1 MISESRDGSRN
12 DPEASSLSLPEEL
25 LLALLDEESGFFRQ
39 VPGWNL
45 NCAMVGAVLGELS
58 LRGRIDTDLKSL
70 ILFDSTDTGRPS
82 LDPILREIATETKQ
96 HSVPYWVERLA
107 PQAES
112 VISHA
117 LDRLVRRQVLD
128 RHPGDFYT
136 FTKRQRSGDTPLEED
151 HLAGEFVKARLTRII
166 FADEIPEPRDVIITG
181 LVNACNVFHHMFQI
195 DEEAEERIKFVSQ
208 MDLIGRAIAAAVT
221 ESIVAPTLRRPSL
234 TKPIPAVSLRDLVF
248 NRELREGRL
257 PAGFASLAEKYGP
270 VFELRLPF
278 RQNMI
283 VLAGLKTNQWAH
295 RMGRV
300 FLRSKEYFEGVDKA
314 YGVSRSMHS
323 TDGADH
329 FRFRKSL
336 QPAYSRRTLTRR
348 LDEVFD
354 LARTHMASWDVG
366 ATMPVQAMLRPLL
379 NAQSSPLLASIDT
392 QAEIADAL
400 EYKVRVLNVGIVKTM
415 PRFMLNTLP
424 MRRRA
429 KATQRIID
437 RMQNTHTATQR
448 VGKHKDVVD
457 AYLALHASDPQFLP
471 ESDLSL
477 PLGAILMTAMYM
489 GDQVGFALYWLLQ
502 NPELYER
509 VTAEADALWAE
520 GDPGEDDLS
529 PDRID
534 VTRRVLMETLRMSP
548 ITVMSMRTVMNTCV
562 VEGYELPVGTQLLIA
577 QGGHALPGRGVSRSV
592 DVRHRPLRAP
602 AKRASRG
609 RLRAFRAGHALM
621 SRAPLGPHAHGD
633 QPADANASLQDRVGP
648 PLQTDAHGSA
658 ALAIAQQQNQAQ
670 ARRAAARTPSLSPL
684 RPLLQRPIRT
694 TIRETRLSQ

>member
-1 MISESRDGSRN
+1 MISDSRSSPTDAG
-12 DPEASSLSLPEEL
+12 ASSLSLPEEL

-58 LRGRIDTDLKSL
+58 LRGRIDTDLTSL
-70 ILFDSTDTGRPS
+70 ILFDSTDTGRPA

-257 PAGFASLAEKYGP
+257 PAGFAGLAEKYGP

-448 VGKHKDVVD
+448 VGMPKDVVD

-562 VEGYELPVGTQLLIA
+562 VEGYELPVGAQLLIA
-577 QGGHALPGRGVSRSV
+577 QSATHYMEEAFPDPWTFDIDRYAPPRKEHLGGGYAPFGLGTHSCLGRRWAHMHMAINLLMLTHHFKIELERPFKRMPMDPLPSQSPSNKIKFRLVEQ
-592 DVRHRPLRAP
+592 RHELRA
-602 AKRASRG
+602 
-609 RLRAFRAGHALM
+609 
-621 SRAPLGPHAHGD
+621 
-633 QPADANASLQDRVGP
+633 
-648 PLQTDAHGSA
+648 
-658 ALAIAQQQNQAQ
+658 
-670 ARRAAARTPSLSPL
+670 
-684 RPLLQRPIRT
+684 
-694 TIRETRLSQ
+694 

>member
-1 MISESRDGSRN
+1 MIGVSRDSNWN
-12 DPEASSLSLPEEL
+12 DPEASSRSLPEEL
-25 LLALLDEESGFFRQ
+25 LLALLDEESGYFRQ

-45 NCAMVGAVLGELS
+45 NCAMVGAALGELS
-58 LRGRIDTDLKSL
+58 LLGRIDSDLKSL
-70 ILFDSTDTGRPS
+70 ILVDSTETGRPV
-82 LDPILREIATETKQ
+82 LDPILREIATETEQ
-96 HSVPYWVERLA
+96 HDVRYWVERLA

-112 VISHA
+112 VMSHA
-117 LDRLVRRQVLD
+117 LDRLVRRRILD

-136 FTKRQRSGDTPLEED
+136 FTKRQGRGKTSRD
-151 HLAGEFVKARLTRII
+151 HLAGEFVKARLTMII
-166 FADEIPEPRDVIITG
+166 FADEIPDPRDVIITG
-181 LVNACNVFHHMFQI
+181 LVNACNVFHLMFQI
-195 DEEAEERIKFVSQ
+195 DEEAEERIKFISQ
-208 MDLIGRAIAAAVT
+208 MDVIGRAIAAAVT
-221 ESIVAPTLRRPSL
+221 QSIVAPTLRRPSL
-234 TKPIPAVSLRDLVF
+234 TKPIPTASLRDLLF

-257 PAGFASLAEKYGP
+257 PAGFAILAEKYGP

-323 TDGADH
+323 VDGADH

-336 QPAYSRRTLTRR
+336 QPAYSHKTLTRR
-348 LDEVFD
+348 LDDVFD

-392 QAEIADAL
+392 QDEIVDAL
-400 EYKVRVLNVGIVKTM
+400 EYKIRVLNVGIVKTM

-429 KATQRIID
+429 KATQRIVD

-448 VGKHKDVVD
+448 VGMHKDVVD

-509 VTAEADALWAE
+509 VTAEADALWAD
-520 GDPGEDDLS
+520 GDPAEDDFS

-548 ITVMSMRTVMNTCV
+548 IVAMSMRTVMNTCV

-577 QGGHALPGRGVSRSV
+577 QTAAHYSEEMFPDPWTFDIDRYAPPRNEHRGVGYAPFGLGTHSCLGRRWAHMHMAINLLMLTHHFKIELARPFKRLPMDPLPSQSPSNKIKFRLAEQ
-592 DVRHRPLRAP
+592 RHDL
-602 AKRASRG
+602 
-609 RLRAFRAGHALM
+609 
-621 SRAPLGPHAHGD
+621 
-633 QPADANASLQDRVGP
+633 
-648 PLQTDAHGSA
+648 
-658 ALAIAQQQNQAQ
+658 
-670 ARRAAARTPSLSPL
+670 TPCG
-684 RPLLQRPIRT
+684 
-694 TIRETRLSQ
+694 